1 MILNNNVS
9 QRRMGEMKIILIAGM
24 PGSGKSI
31 VAKAARDLGIKVYN
45 MGDVVREY
53 TQKYYGVITP
63 ETMRE
68 TSRKLREMYG
78 KNIVAVKTLE
88 RIDPSEKVV
97 VIDGVRSLDEVEVF
111 RRSGETIIIAIHASP
126 KTRYERLIKRGR
138 PGDPNNW
145 EDFVKRDM
153 LELSFGLGNVIA
165 LADYMIV
172 NETTIEEAYRG
183 AYNILKKL
191 VDKNAEDKG

>member
-31 VAKAARDLGIKVYN
+31 IAKAARDLGLKVYN

-172 NETTIEEAYRG
+172 NETTIQEAYRG

>member
-1 MILNNNVS
+1 
-9 QRRMGEMKIILIAGM
+9 
-24 PGSGKSI
+24 
-31 VAKAARDLGIKVYN
+31 
-45 MGDVVREY
+45 
-53 TQKYYGVITP
+53 
-63 ETMRE
+63 
-68 TSRKLREMYG
+68 KLREMYG

-88 RIDPSEKVV
+88 RIDPREKVV
-97 VIDGVRSLDEVEVF
+97 VVDGVRSLDEVEVF
-111 RRSGETIIIAIHASP
+111 RRSGETIIIAVHASP

-138 PGDPNNW
+138 PGDPSNW

-172 NETTIEEAYRG
+172 NETTIKEAYRG

-191 VDKNAEDKG
+191 VEKNAEDKG

>member
-1 MILNNNVS
+1 
-9 QRRMGEMKIILIAGM
+9 MKIILIAGM

-31 VAKAARDLGIKVYN
+31 VAKAAKDLGLKVYN

-53 TQKYYGVITP
+53 TMKYYGVITP

-68 TSRKLREMYG
+68 TSRKLRGMYG

-88 RIDPSEKVV
+88 RIDPSENVV

-111 RRSGETIIIAIHASP
+111 RRSGETIIIAVHASP
-126 KTRYERLIKRGR
+126 KTRYERLVKRGR
-138 PGDPNNW
+138 LGDPSNW

-172 NETTIEEAYRG
+172 NETTIEEAYMG

-191 VDKNAEDKG
+191 VEKNAEDKG